1 MRNTAP
7 YLNTKLFFM
16 ERRTFIKN
24 AATVSA
30 FTILKPH
37 IVFRSNANSAIRVG
51 VIGCGNRGTAVISS
65 MSANT
70 NTNIIAIADLFDDKL
85 QAAEKNFNQLNAA
98 KNFPAISK
106 QNIYQGSKA
115 YMKLL
120 DNKDVDAVLISS
132 PAYSH
137 VEFLEAAVAAGK
149 HVYCEKPVATD
160 VDGCRRVIAV
170 GEKLNGKQSV
180 VIGFQ
185 IRHASAYADM
195 VNRIQ
200 RGDIGDMITAQLY
213 YFSSGTPLIPLK
225 NASWDEVRIRNHY
238 YFRAMSGDIL
248 LDQGIHMIDVCNWTL
263 KAHAIN
269 AMGMAN
275 ANGRP
280 DFGDAFSNFEVIY
293 QYPNN
298 VNVSIHTTKVGPEFG
313 DVCCKFIGT
322 KGFAEAHYS
331 GGVFISGDNKWDS
344 GIARTDTELTP
355 QQQAAGVF
363 NSSLHDADAK
373 KEQSFIKSIETG
385 NYLNETLSGAQST
398 LTSIL
403 GRESAT
409 TQKQMTWDEVYFSGE
424 RLDPKLNLAQFDKG

>member
-1 MRNTAP
+1 MQ
-7 YLNTKLFFM
+7 
-16 ERRTFIKN
+16 RRTFIKN

-30 FTILKPH
+30 FSILKPG
-37 IVFRSNANSAIRVG
+37 IVFGSKANSAIRMG

-85 QAAEKNFNQLNAA
+85 LAAEKNFNQLNAA
-98 KNFPAISK
+98 KNFPALSK

-120 DNKDVDAVLISS
+120 ENKDVDAVLISS

-160 VDGCRRVIAV
+160 VDGCRRVMQV

-185 IRHASAYADM
+185 IRYASAYAEM

-200 RGDIGDMITAQLY
+200 RGDIGNMITVQLY

-238 YFRAMSGDIL
+238 YFRAMSRRYIIRPG
-248 LDQGIHMIDVCNWTL
+248 HS
-263 KAHAIN
+263 HA
-269 AMGMAN
+269 G
-275 ANGRP
+275 
-280 DFGDAFSNFEVIY
+280 
-293 QYPNN
+293 
-298 VNVSIHTTKVGPEFG
+298 
-313 DVCCKFIGT
+313 C
-322 KGFAEAHYS
+322 
-331 GGVFISGDNKWDS
+331 
-344 GIARTDTELTP
+344 L
-355 QQQAAGVF
+355 
-363 NSSLHDADAK
+363 
-373 KEQSFIKSIETG
+373 
-385 NYLNETLSGAQST
+385 
-398 LTSIL
+398 
-403 GRESAT
+403 
-409 TQKQMTWDEVYFSGE
+409 
-424 RLDPKLNLAQFDKG
+424 